1 MTCTLY
7 REGLRREDIH
17 KEPFTFRIQSFI
29 AIGNSVNG
37 SFTPVNVQPEVQ
49 SVCGVLNN
57 ILAFKKEQGEQ
68 LSMGEVGKKS
78 KINDNQVEAKELIAV
93 AHKTDKLYNGNYSLP
108 ESKSLLNSNLKNAV
122 SELRMKNLMTLD
134 PSMLTSL

>member
-29 AIGNSVNG
+29 AIGKSVNG
-37 SFTPVNVQPEVQ
+37 SYTPITVQPEVQ

-57 ILAFKKEQGEQ
+57 ILAFKKNQGE
-68 LSMGEVGKKS
+68 
-78 KINDNQVEAKELIAV
+78 
-93 AHKTDKLYNGNYSLP
+93 
-108 ESKSLLNSNLKNAV
+108 
-122 SELRMKNLMTLD
+122 
-134 PSMLTSL
+134 